1 MAAMMAMLI
10 GFIGLG
16 LAMLFGVAALFKV
29 SATQLTQFLPVVIGL
44 PGGMLSIWKVLT
56 AAKAPSGTSRD

>member
-1 MAAMMAMLI
+1 MATMMVMLL
-10 GFIGLG
+10 GFIGVS
-16 LAMLFGVAALFKV
+16 LAMLLGISALFKV

-56 AAKAPSGTSRD
+56 SAKAPRD